1 MNNKYFSS
9 LLCITILA
17 CAPACTNQ
25 KKNCLGTKDHVK
37 TMIELDNDVIEVDRI
52 EECKSITKF

>member
-17 CAPACTNQ
+17 CAPACKRQEKENVVRKEQ
-25 KKNCLGTKDHVK
+25 VK
-37 TMIELDNDVIEVDRI
+37 TMIELDNEVVEVETTEI
-52 EECKSITKF
+52 TQSIVKF